1 MQQRWRSKFR
11 ALTSSIAFKEH
22 FMGCCFDVR
31 TVLDLAGDALG
42 LFIKMCWGSCCF
54 DLQVHMRVRGG
65 LRLQSHCCG
74 TSLVQKCH
82 HLQVI
87 CVSKGLQ
94 PWETGKKKKA
104 SDGQDCS
111 ACAEIYGD
119 VADVFSGTKINRVIY
134 GDWFGFWKLITDG
147 WFFLFF
153 FFFSWKRSWA
163 ITCQWWNHMAKSAA
177 FLCAE
182 QANSNPSLCENG
194 CCTLLPVLC
203 NSYKMQR

>member
-147 WFFLFF
+147 WFFPFF
-153 FFFSWKRSWA
+153 FFFFLLKKKLSNNLSVMEPYCKVSSLFVCW
-163 ITCQWWNHMAKSAA
+163 TGQFKSQPLRKWVLHASP
-177 FLCAE
+177 C
-182 QANSNPSLCENG
+182 SL
-194 CCTLLPVLC
+194 
-203 NSYKMQR
+203 